1 MEVQDAMALI
11 YAEYLRASARYPA
24 FNSPH
29 EGIAVMEEEFTELRT
44 EVFANHSLRS
54 HERMRKEAVQV
65 GAMALRFL
73 VDLCPGELSQ
83 QPVLTGLD
91 TGTEK

>member
-1 MEVQDAMALI
+1 MPVEDAMALI
-11 YAEYLRASARYPA
+11 YAEYLRASAKYPG
-24 FNSPH
+24 FNSLH
-29 EGIAVMEEEFTELRT
+29 EGIAVMEEEFIELRT
-44 EVFANHSLRS
+44 EVFASHSLRS

-73 VDLCPGELSQ
+73 IDLCPGEVCQ

-91 TGTEK
+91 TGSEK